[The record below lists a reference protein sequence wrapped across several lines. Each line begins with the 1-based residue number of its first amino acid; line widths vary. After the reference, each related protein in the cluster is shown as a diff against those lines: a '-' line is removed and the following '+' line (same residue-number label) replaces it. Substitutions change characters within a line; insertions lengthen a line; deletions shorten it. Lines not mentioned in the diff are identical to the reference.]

1 MLKNSAAEPTSAQSA
16 RAAIGVLALCFLFN
30 FVGRGVGDTYMVFLL
45 PLGAEFGWLRSEM
58 TSVYSTLMITSGL
71 AAPLGGMV
79 FERWGPRVLYAG
91 GLALLGTGYFLA
103 GRLHE
108 LWQFYLCIGL
118 LGGLGAAAVGM
129 VPAAALISRWFRH
142 RLTTALGL
150 AYAGFG
156 CGSLLIVP
164 FAQTLI
170 DARGWRG
177 AYEVIGAVLL
187 VLLPLSIALPWRRIG
202 AGAPAAAV
210 SAGEGQRSTN
220 MPATSA
226 AETSNEPR
234 TVDAPPVAAH
244 HAATPRPVR
253 AALHQRS
260 FWLLVQVMF
269 FTAVGMYLI
278 IVQSVAYLVDIGF
291 TPLQAAGAF
300 GVAGML
306 SVVGMSSAG
315 WLADR
320 FGHRRAATL
329 SFVGTTLGIALLF
342 VMSYR
347 STHWLLVAYVL
358 LFGICQ
364 GARGP
369 LIAGLSARLFAGPGQ
384 STIYGVIYACM
395 SVGSGIG
402 ALLSGTLHDLT
413 GGYRAA
419 FLLSMVCVLLAAL
432 PFWTSDSL
440 VPRDARRTL

>member
-1 MLKNSAAEPTSAQSA
+1 MLKNGADASGGSSA
-16 RAAIGVLALCFLFN
+16 RLALGVLALCFLFN
-30 FVGRGVGDTYMVFLL
+30 FIGRGVGDTYMVFLL
-45 PLGAEFGWLRSEM
+45 PLGAEFGWLRTEM

-91 GLALLGTGYFLA
+91 GLGLLGTGYFLA

-108 LWQFYLCIGL
+108 LWQFYLCIGI

-129 VPAAALISRWFRH
+129 VPAAALISRWFRG
-142 RLTTALGL
+142 RMTTALGL

-170 DARGWRG
+170 DSRGWRS
-177 AYEVIGAVLL
+177 AYGVLGAVLL
-187 VLLPLSIALPWRRIG
+187 VLLPLSLALPWRAIR
-202 AGAPAAAV
+202 AGLPTPGPRPVPSPAP
-210 SAGEGQRSTN
+210 S
-220 MPATSA
+220 PAPTGSA
-226 AETSNEPR
+226 AT
-234 TVDAPPVAAH
+234 TA
-244 HAATPRPVR
+244 RPVR
-253 AALHQRS
+253 AALGQRS

-278 IVQSVAYLVDIGF
+278 IVQSVAYLVDVGF

-300 GVAGML
+300 GVAGLL
-306 SVVGMSSAG
+306 SVIGMSSAG

-320 FGHRRAATL
+320 FGHRRAATI
-329 SFVGTTLGIALLF
+329 SFIGTTIGILLLF
-342 VMSYR
+342 AMSYR
-347 STHWLLVAYVL
+347 STHWLLAAYVL

-369 LIAGLSARLFAGPGQ
+369 LIAGLSARLFSGPGQ

-419 FLLSMVCVLLAAL
+419 FVLAMVCVLLAAL
-432 PFWTSDSL
+432 PFWTSDRL
-440 VPRDARRTL
+440 VPADTHRAK

>member
-1 MLKNSAAEPTSAQSA
+1 MHTKGTADLSRGSSAGM
-16 RAAIGVLALCFLFN
+16 AIGVLALCFLFN
-30 FVGRGVGDTYMVFLL
+30 FIGRGVGDTYMVFLL

-79 FERWGPRVLYAG
+79 FDRWGPRVLYAG
-91 GLALLGTGYFLA
+91 GLGLLGTGYFLA

-108 LWQFYLCIGL
+108 LWQFYLCIGI

-142 RLTTALGL
+142 RMTTALGL

-156 CGSLLIVP
+156 CGSLLVVP
-164 FAQTLI
+164 LAQTLI
-170 DARGWRG
+170 DDAGWRR

-187 VLLPLSIALPWRRIG
+187 VLLPLSMALPWRAIR
-202 AGAPAAAV
+202 AGLPPSAPAPSYKPLAAD
-210 SAGEGQRSTN
+210 AR
-220 MPATSA
+220 PAA
-226 AETSNEPR
+226 K
-234 TVDAPPVAAH
+234 
-244 HAATPRPVR
+244 PVR
-253 AALHQRS
+253 AALRQRS

-278 IVQSVAYLVDIGF
+278 IVQSVVYLVDVGF

-300 GVAGML
+300 GIAGLL
-306 SVVGMSSAG
+306 SVFGMSSAG

-320 FGHRRAATL
+320 FGHQRAATL
-329 SFVGTTLGIALLF
+329 SFAGTAIGIVLLF
-342 VMSYR
+342 AMSYR
-347 STHWLLVAYVL
+347 STHWLLAAYVL

-369 LIAGLSARLFAGPGQ
+369 LIAGLSARLFPGPGQ

-395 SVGSGIG
+395 SIGSGIG
-402 ALLSGTLHDLT
+402 AFLSGMLHDLT

-419 FLLSMVCVLLAAL
+419 FVLAIVCVLLAAL
-432 PFWTSDSL
+432 PFWASDRL
-440 VPRDARRTL
+440 VPSDTRRAE

>member
-202 AGAPAAAV
+202 AGAPAACRGV
-210 SAGEGQRSTN
+210 KPMSTRYATDWTMMRY
-220 MPATSA
+220 MP
-226 AETSNEPR
+226 
-234 TVDAPPVAAH
+234 
-244 HAATPRPVR
+244 
-253 AALHQRS
+253 
-260 FWLLVQVMF
+260 
-269 FTAVGMYLI
+269 TAVKNI
-278 IVQSVAYLVDIGF
+278 
-291 TPLQAAGAF
+291 TCT
-300 GVAGML
+300 
-306 SVVGMSSAG
+306 SSQNER
-315 WLADR
+315 W
-320 FGHRRAATL
+320 
-329 SFVGTTLGIALLF
+329 
-342 VMSYR
+342 
-347 STHWLLVAYVL
+347 
-358 LFGICQ
+358 
-364 GARGP
+364 
-369 LIAGLSARLFAGPGQ
+369 
-384 STIYGVIYACM
+384 
-395 SVGSGIG
+395 
-402 ALLSGTLHDLT
+402 
-413 GGYRAA
+413 
-419 FLLSMVCVLLAAL
+419 
-432 PFWTSDSL
+432 
-440 VPRDARRTL
+440 

>member
-1 MLKNSAAEPTSAQSA
+1 MQTNSDADSSSGSRA
-16 RAAIGVLALCFLFN
+16 RMAVGVLALCFLFN
-30 FVGRGVGDTYMVFLL
+30 FIGRGVGDTYMVFLL

-71 AAPLGGMV
+71 AAPLGGIV
-79 FERWGPRVLYAG
+79 FDRWGPRVLYAG

-108 LWQFYLCIGL
+108 LWQFYLCIGI

-142 RLTTALGL
+142 RVTTALGL

-156 CGSLLIVP
+156 LGSLLVVP
-164 FAQTLI
+164 LAQTLI
-170 DARGWRG
+170 DGRGWRS
-177 AYEVIGAVLL
+177 AYEVLGAVLL
-187 VLLPLSIALPWRRIG
+187 VLLPLSIALPWRTIR
-202 AGAPAAAV
+202 AGLPAEPSAPA
-210 SAGEGQRSTN
+210 
-220 MPATSA
+220 
-226 AETSNEPR
+226 
-234 TVDAPPVAAH
+234 PVAASPRPPTDG
-244 HAATPRPVR
+244 APRSRPVR
-253 AALHQRS
+253 TALRERP

-269 FTAVGMYLI
+269 FTAVGMYLVV
-278 IVQSVAYLVDIGF
+278 VQSVAYLVDVGF

-300 GVAGML
+300 GAAGML

-320 FGHRRAATL
+320 FGHRRAATV
-329 SFVGTTLGIALLF
+329 SFAGTTIGIALLF
-342 VMSYR
+342 AMSFG
-347 STHWLLVAYVL
+347 STHWLLAAYVL

-402 ALLSGTLHDLT
+402 ALLSGVLHDLT

-419 FLLSMVCVLLAAL
+419 FLLAMVCVLLAAL
-432 PFWTSDSL
+432 PFWTSNALLLRD
-440 VPRDARRTL
+440 VPRSE